1 MPSHRAA
8 PLALAVA
15 CLLMLAACSEPAP
28 VAPAPVVAPV
38 VAPPETDAGPA
49 RSGPDPPSAVTPLPA
64 PSWQAAP
71 IVVPADP
78 QVRASLHA
86 EALVAEAAGR
96 WTGIDPPG
104 ALDLHLALLASDPAD
119 AAAAAGRERVSAALA
134 TAFDTARREGRSDE
148 AQRLAAVL
156 AVADPDGLPGRQQA
170 LDDLQDALALVR
182 LGHERQAAGNWL
194 APRGASAV
202 AAFREAQDRVP
213 GLLPAREGLQSIET
227 ALLARAAAAAA
238 AGRFDEAA
246 QDLTRAGRLGLDAV
260 RLQNARAALAQ
271 QRAEA
276 AARALAEVDAAL
288 LRLDLQ
294 LASRRLAEVERID
307 PQAPGLDERS
317 QRLVLAR
324 RYGHFQPGQRFA
336 DALVG
341 GGSGPE
347 MVVIPHGRFTM
358 GAVPGTDGARD
369 NEGPPHPVRF
379 ERGFALAVRETT
391 VAEFARFVA
400 ATGHIT
406 VAERRGR
413 SSVYDER
420 SGRMVDLRGADWR
433 RGFDGRSEAAAE
445 DPVLHVAFADAAA
458 YAEWLAVRSGQSYR
472 LPSEAEF
479 EYALRAGSTTPWAWG
494 RTVPVGAAPGNLTGD
509 GDRSA
514 QGRRWGQPIRGWN
527 DGAWGPAVVGR
538 YPVEGFGTFDLIGN
552 VSEWVEDCWHDSYR
566 RAPDDGRA
574 WVNPGCAERVV
585 RGGSWASTLDQARS
599 SFRLQVPVELRSA
612 RVGFRVARDL

>member
-1 MPSHRAA
+1 MPPHRAA
-8 PLALAVA
+8 PLALAFV
-15 CLLMLAACSEPAP
+15 CLWVLAACSEPGP
-28 VAPAPVVAPV
+28 VAPAPGAE
-38 VAPPETDAGPA
+38 PPQADTGPA
-49 RSGPDPPSAVTPLPA
+49 RSDFDLPPAVTPLLA

-78 QVRASLHA
+78 QVRESLHA
-86 EALVAEAAGR
+86 EALAAEAAGR

-104 ALDLHLALLASDPAD
+104 ALDLYLALLASDPA
-119 AAAAAGRERVSAALA
+119 AAAADAGRERVGAALA
-134 TAFDTARREGRSDE
+134 TAFDAARSEGRTDE
-148 AQRLAAVL
+148 TQRLAAVL
-156 AVADPDGLPGRQQA
+156 AVADPAGEPKRQQA
-170 LDDLQDALALVR
+170 LTDLQAALALVR
-182 LGHERQAAGNWL
+182 LGHERRAAGVWL

-202 AAFREAQDRVP
+202 SAFREAQALVP
-213 GLLPAREGLQSIET
+213 DLLPAREGLQSIET
-227 ALLARAAAAAA
+227 ALLERAAAAAA

-246 QDLTRAGRLGLDAV
+246 QDLTRAGRLGLDGV
-260 RLQNARAALAQ
+260 RLQDARAALAQ
-271 QRAEA
+271 QRTEA
-276 AARALAEVDAAL
+276 AALALADVDTAL
-288 LRLDLQ
+288 QRLDLQ
-294 LASRRLAEVERID
+294 QASRRLAQAERID
-307 PQAPGLDERS
+307 PLASGLDERNR
-317 QRLVLAR
+317 RLALAR

-336 DALVG
+336 DTLIG

-347 MVVIPHGRFTM
+347 MVVIPHGRFVM
-358 GAVPGTDGARD
+358 GAVPGEDGARD
-369 NEGPPHPVRF
+369 NEGPPHTVRF

-400 ATGHIT
+400 ATGHVT

-413 SSVYDER
+413 STVYDER
-420 SGRMVDLRGADWR
+420 SGRMVELRGADWR
-433 RGFDGRSEAAAE
+433 RGFDGRSDAAAE
-445 DPVLHVAFADAAA
+445 NPVLHVAFADAAA

-479 EYALRAGSTTPWAWG
+479 EYALRAGSTDPWSWG
-494 RTVPVGAAPGNLTGD
+494 RTVPRSAAPGNLTGD
-509 GDRSA
+509 GDRSP
-514 QGRRWGQPIRGWN
+514 QGRRWGQPIRGWD
-527 DGAWGPAVVGR
+527 DGAWGPTAVGR

-599 SFRLQVPVELRSA
+599 SFRLQVPVGLSSA

>member
-1 MPSHRAA
+1 VSSHRAA
-8 PLALAVA
+8 PFVFAFAF
-15 CLLMLAACSEPAP
+15 LLVLAACSEPAP
-28 VAPAPVVAPV
+28 VAPAPGAL
-38 VAPPETDAGPA
+38 PPLADAGPA
-49 RSGPDPPSAVTPLPA
+49 RPESGPPPAVTPLPA

-78 QVRASLHA
+78 QVREALHA
-86 EALVAEAAGR
+86 EALAAESAER
-96 WTGIDPPG
+96 WFGIDPPG

-119 AAAAAGRERVSAALA
+119 SAAAAGRERVVAALG
-134 TAFDTARREGRSDE
+134 TAFDAALREGRTDE
-148 AQRLAAVL
+148 AQQLAAVL
-156 AVADPDGLPGRQQA
+156 AVVDSAGEPGRQQA
-170 LDDLQDALALVR
+170 LADLHTALALVR
-182 LGHERQAAGNWL
+182 LGHERRAAGAWL

-202 AAFREAQDRVP
+202 SAFREAQDLVP
-213 GLLPAREGLQSIET
+213 RLLPAREGLQSIET

-246 QDLTRAGRLGLDAV
+246 QDLTRAGRLGLDGV
-260 RLQNARAALAQ
+260 RLQDARATLAQ

-276 AARALAEVDAAL
+276 AALALADVDIAL
-288 LRLDLQ
+288 QRLDLQ
-294 LASRRLAEVERID
+294 QASRRLAQAERID
-307 PQAPGLDERS
+307 PLAPGLDERN
-317 QRLVLAR
+317 QRLALAR

-347 MVVIPHGRFTM
+347 MVVIPHGRFLM
-358 GAVPGTDGARD
+358 GAIPGENGARD
-369 NEGPPHPVRF
+369 NEGPPHTVRF
-379 ERGFALAVRETT
+379 DRGFALAVRETT

-400 ATGHIT
+400 ATGHVT

-413 SSVYDER
+413 STVYDER
-420 SGRMVDLRGADWR
+420 SGRMIELRGADWR
-433 RGFDGRSEAAAE
+433 RGFDGRSDAADQ

-479 EYALRAGSTTPWAWG
+479 EYALRAGSTGPWAWG
-494 RTVPVGAAPGNLTGD
+494 RTLPASAAPGNLTGD
-509 GDRSA
+509 GDRSP
-514 QGRRWGQPIRGWN
+514 QGRRWGQPIRAWS
-527 DGAWGPAVVGR
+527 DGAWGPAAVGS

-552 VSEWVEDCWHDSYR
+552 ASEWVEDCWHDSYR

-599 SFRLQVPVELRSA
+599 SFRLQVPVGLSSA